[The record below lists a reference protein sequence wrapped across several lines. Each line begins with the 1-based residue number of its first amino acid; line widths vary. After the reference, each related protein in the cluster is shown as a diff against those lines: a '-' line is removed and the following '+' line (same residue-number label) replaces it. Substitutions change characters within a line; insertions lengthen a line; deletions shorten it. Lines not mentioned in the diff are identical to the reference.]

1 MLETCELIE
10 YTYSNINM
18 QKKKIKK
25 LGKKKGITI
34 DDLAMMVQRGFENT
48 ATKDYVDKHF
58 DAIDKRFDAVDKRL
72 DGIDIR
78 LNRIENLLL
87 RAHEN
92 RIEILEDKM
101 RQVQT
106 TLGK

>member
-25 LGKKKGITI
+25 LGKKKEITI
-34 DDLAMMVQRGFENT
+34 DELAMMVQRGFEDVT
-48 ATKDYVDKHF
+48 TKF
-58 DAIDKRFDAVDKRL
+58 DTVGKRFDAVDKRL

>member
-1 MLETCELIE
+1 M
-10 YTYSNINM
+10 NM
-18 QKKKIKK
+18 PKKNKKK
-25 LGKKKGITI
+25 LDRKKGITI
-34 DDLAMMVQRGFENT
+34 DGLAMMVQRGCEDVT
-48 ATKDYVDKHF
+48 TK
-58 DAIDKRFDAVDKRL
+58 FDAVDKRL

-87 RAHEN
+87 SAHEN

-106 TLGK
+106 ALGK